1 MSAFQVNGSP
11 RAYIASSLRERTS
24 TVHPHACGEH
34 IVSSST
40 RTRSFGSSPRM
51 WGTQHDL
58 PRIAVGDRFIPT
70 HVGNTVSQFH
80 LIAARAV
87 HPHAC
92 GEHKYCNDISPRYDG
107 SSPRMWGTR
116 NRRPGEELCIRFI
129 PTHVGNTSWQPSRL
143 RRMPVH
149 PHACGEHNGY
159 NCRCRIVAGSSPRM
173 WGTHL
178 PYRIVFKEEKTPRK
192 IYRLILYSVVRSRGW
207 NATNCSPS
215 NNTGCRRLTPR
226 VWNS

>member
-1 MSAFQVNGSP
+1 M
-11 RAYIASSLRERTS
+11 
-24 TVHPHACGEH
+24 
-34 IVSSST
+34 
-40 RTRSFGSSPRM
+40 
-51 WGTQHDL
+51 
-58 PRIAVGDRFIPT
+58 
-70 HVGNTVSQFH
+70 
-80 LIAARAV
+80 AV

-107 SSPRMWGTR
+107 SSPRMWGTQAYR
-116 NRRPGEELCIRFI
+116 LIPTVIPRFIPTHVGNTVPRKSPSGWRTVHPHACGEHRRHPAWHRHRHGSSPRMWGTLRIDLLRIELRRFI
-129 PTHVGNTSWQPSRL
+129 PTHVGNTS
-143 RRMPVH
+143 RRSPGSTRSTVH
-149 PHACGEHNGY
+149 PHACGEHQRAAVARRG
-159 NCRCRIVAGSSPRM
+159 VAGSSPRM

>member
-1 MSAFQVNGSP
+1 M
-11 RAYIASSLRERTS
+11 
-24 TVHPHACGEH
+24 
-34 IVSSST
+34 
-40 RTRSFGSSPRM
+40 
-51 WGTQHDL
+51 
-58 PRIAVGDRFIPT
+58 RFIPT
-70 HVGNTVSQFH
+70 HVGNTVWLGFSAV
-80 LIAARAV
+80 IVTV

-92 GEHKYCNDISPRYDG
+92 GEHVLSSDFRHLVGG

-116 NRRPGEELCIRFI
+116 DFADRIAEFYRFI
-129 PTHVGNTSWQPSRL
+129 PTHVGNTLQVPVGAAQRL
-143 RRMPVH
+143 VH
-149 PHACGEHNGY
+149 PHACGEHQFSADKRRLPSGSSPRMWGTPRRQWSSARSSRFIPTHVGNTFSA
-159 NCRCRIVAGSSPRM
+159 RSMAPMVPGSSPRM

>member
-1 MSAFQVNGSP
+1 MWGTHHRADVDPDRCGFIPTHVGNTAGRKRGACP
-11 RAYIASSLRERTS
+11 R
-24 TVHPHACGEH
+24 C
-34 IVSSST
+34 
-40 RTRSFGSSPRM
+40 GSSPRM
-51 WGTQHDL
+51 WGT
-58 PRIAVGDRFIPT
+58 RIQQMDGSLYWRFIPT
-70 HVGNTVSQFH
+70 HVGNTG
-80 LIAARAV
+80 AATAAGAVGAV

-92 GEHKYCNDISPRYDG
+92 GEHPRRAGHAGTGAG
-107 SSPRMWGTR
+107 SSPRMWGTPFLLHAIGPIR
-116 NRRPGEELCIRFI
+116 RFI
-129 PTHVGNTSWQPSRL
+129 PTHVGNTGERDRQGSDP
-143 RRMPVH
+143 PVH
-149 PHACGEHNGY
+149 PHACGEHSSAI
-159 NCRCRIVAGSSPRM
+159 CRSRCSSGSSPRM